1 MMLSQVLVVYLCCFL
16 PVTMVLAM
24 VAPILNTKFV
34 RLTMD
39 GIKLALCLHF
49 QRGMAMTISCNS
61 EHTDVIAALQLSLVS
76 PVQFYRF
83 YLFTSST
90 VLRR

>member
-1 MMLSQVLVVYLCCFL
+1 MTLSQVLVVYLCCFL

-24 VAPILNTKFV
+24 VAPISNTKFV

-49 QRGMAMTISCNS
+49 LRGMALTISCNS

-76 PVQFYRF
+76 PVQPYRF

-90 VLRR
+90 VPRR